1 MNFQGYESAS
11 EAEASLRHEFVIGP
25 LRRHFLFEH
34 EARQYY
40 CIRCKWTVLI
50 SGSKVVVLDKHG
62 SPLADSETLERF
74 GASYVGPCPVLK
86 ALAAEAFGPTTI
98 SQLTALGRNTNE
110 PSYMAAEHVLAGT
123 RGLGPLLRIFARLRG
138 DLRRMA

>member
-1 MNFQGYESAS
+1 MNLHRHESAS

-40 CIRCKWTVLI
+40 CTRCKWTVLI

-62 SPLADSETLERF
+62 SPLADGETLQRF

-86 ALAAEAFGPTTI
+86 ALAVEAFGPTTI
-98 SQLTALGRNTNE
+98 SQLTASGIDSTESRH
-110 PSYMAAEHVLAGT
+110 MAVDHVLFGT
-123 RGLGPLLRIFARLRG
+123 RGLGPLQRIFTRLRG
-138 DLRRMA
+138 DLTR